1 MNIIDFHPMLKQ
13 QVVQEG
19 VSVKAVDRM
28 TVGCGRGLK
37 NFILANARRFYSL
50 WGGAAWV
57 KNLKNYLKC
66 RVLTSAGPPYR

>member
-1 MNIIDFHPMLKQ
+1 M
-13 QVVQEG
+13 QEG
-19 VSVKAVDRM
+19 VTAKTVDTM
-28 TVGCGRGLK
+28 PAGDGRGLK

-66 RVLTSAGPPYR
+66 RVLTGGGPPYHLVIPSWFGAYSG